1 MGKYSKLWYLEHLDL
16 FTELPEQALN
26 ELNSIT
32 VMHQC
37 FKKEVIYFEETYPDT
52 IFFCKEGRIKI
63 SRTDESG
70 RETTLYIVQPGQI
83 FGEQALVGED
93 KRTHRAEA
101 LDRNVM
107 ICSIPRAEFE
117 AFLQRYPEL
126 SRKVYKSIGER
137 MRTVEQKLADIIFRG
152 SEERIINFLYTMG
165 KENQKPGGVDEAYIR
180 PFFTHEEIAYLTAT
194 SRQTVTSVLNKLKSE
209 DVLTYN
215 YNKMYIKQLSWL
227 EDRTSLER

>member
-1 MGKYSKLWYLEHLDL
+1 MGKYSKLWYLEHFDL
-16 FTELPEQALN
+16 LEELPEEAMKELN
-26 ELNSIT
+26 EMTI
-32 VMHQC
+32 MHQC
-37 FKKEVIYFEETYPDT
+37 FKKEVIYFEDTYPDT
-52 IFFCKEGRIKI
+52 IYFCKEGRVKI

-93 KRTHRAEA
+93 KRSHRAEA
-101 LDRNVM
+101 LDDSVM
-107 ICSIPRAEFE
+107 ICSIPRKEFE
-117 AFLQRYPEL
+117 AFLDRHPDL
-126 SRKVYKSIGER
+126 SRKVYKSMGDR

-152 SEERIINFLYTMG
+152 SEERIINFLYKMG
-165 KENQKPGGVDEAYIR
+165 SENQKPGGIDEAYIR

-194 SRQTVTSVLNKLKSE
+194 SRQTVTSVLNKLKSN

-227 EDRTSLER
+227 KDRATVTA